1 MYEFIESSVFAK
13 YVHDYLTEEEYAG
26 LQWYLSSHPDAGDV
40 IPASGGCRKLR
51 WGAYDKGKRGG
62 VRVIYYGVTE
72 QGHIWLL
79 AIYAKSR
86 QANLPANVVRLLKE
100 QVVKP

>member
-26 LQWYLSSHPDAGDV
+26 LQWYLSSRPDAGDL

-51 WGAYDKGKRGG
+51 WGLTDKGKRGG
-62 VRVIYYGVTE
+62 VRVIYYGTTE
-72 QGHIWLL
+72 SGQIWLL
-79 AIYAKSR
+79 AIYAKTR
-86 QANLPANVVRLLKE
+86 RENLPANVIRALKE
-100 QVVKP
+100 QLLKP

>member
-26 LQWYLSSHPDAGDV
+26 LQWYLSSRPEAGDL

-51 WGAYDKGKRGG
+51 WGATDKGKRGG
-62 VRVIYYGVTE
+62 VRVIYYGVTDTG
-72 QGHIWLL
+72 QIWML
-79 AIYAKSR
+79 AIYAKTR
-86 QANLPANVVRLLKE
+86 QENLPAHVIRMIKDKVVR
-100 QVVKP
+100 P

>member
-26 LQWYLSSHPDAGDV
+26 LQWYLSSRPEAGDL

-51 WGAYDKGKRGG
+51 WGVTDKGKRGG
-62 VRVIYYGVTE
+62 LRVIYYGVTDAG
-72 QGHIWLL
+72 QIWML
-79 AIYAKSR
+79 AIYAKTR
-86 QANLPANVVRLLKE
+86 RENLPAHVIRLIRDK
-100 QVVKP
+100 VVKS

>member
-1 MYEFIESSVFAK
+1 M
-13 YVHDYLTEEEYAG
+13 G
-26 LQWYLSSHPDAGDV
+26 
-40 IPASGGCRKLR
+40 RR
-51 WGAYDKGKRGG
+51 DKGKRGG

-72 QGHIWLL
+72 RGHIWLL

-86 QANLPANVVRLLKE
+86 QMNLPANVVRLLKE

>member
-1 MYEFIESSVFAK
+1 MFEFIESSVFAK
-13 YVHDYLTEEEYAG
+13 YVYDYRTDEEYAG
-26 LQWYLSSHPDAGDV
+26 LQWYLSNDPDAGDL

-51 WGAYDKGKRGG
+51 WGAADKGKRGG
-62 VRVIYYGVTE
+62 VRVIYYGVTKD
-72 QGHIWLL
+72 GRIWLL

-86 QANLPANVVRLLKE
+86 QANLPAHVIRLIKE

>member
-51 WGAYDKGKRGG
+51 WGAHDKGKRGG

-72 QGHIWLL
+72 HGHIWLL